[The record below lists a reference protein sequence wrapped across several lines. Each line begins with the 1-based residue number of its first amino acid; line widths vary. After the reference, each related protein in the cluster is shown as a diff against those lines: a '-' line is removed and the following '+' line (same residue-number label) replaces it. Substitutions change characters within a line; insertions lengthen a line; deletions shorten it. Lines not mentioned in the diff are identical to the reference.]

1 MSDGVVFDYLN
12 PTIPAGL
19 KLLDVP
25 LIRAN
30 RDTIKS
36 YGEIVRDPK
45 KHKIE
50 IVPWPLTG
58 SRRLDAGTGIDGVI
72 VGKALYEKKFTLSQ
86 ALEVRR
92 A

>member
-30 RDTIKS
+30 RDIKLL
-36 YGEIVRDPK
+36 
-45 KHKIE
+45 IE
-50 IVPWPLTG
+50 VETT
-58 SRRLDAGTGIDGVI
+58 RHRH
-72 VGKALYEKKFTLSQ
+72 
-86 ALEVRR
+86 
-92 A
+92 